1 MSKPAA
7 WYSIRKHAAITAAV
21 LAAAAAAGTAP
32 PKSSAE
38 ILIYGD
44 IGESWWSESVSA
56 AQFVRDLAA
65 LDAEAI
71 TVRIVSIGGSVPD
84 GIAIYN
90 AIKRHPAAI
99 TTIND
104 GMALSVASLI
114 LCAGDT
120 VQMAE
125 NATFMVHAPWTIAA
139 GNSVELREVADQLDT
154 WAAAM
159 STSYAAK
166 TGETQAQALA
176 RLKDGKDHWYT
187 AEEAKAAG
195 FVDEVISAAPVAAM
209 ASFDLSKFRD
219 VPARVQALLTDRTPA
234 ASAAPPTTPKT
245 EPTMAGST
253 TTTTTT
259 PPAQQPDAAALEA
272 ARAEGARAEAQR
284 RADIVAVFK
293 PFAAHEGMAEVE
305 AAALADPSCTVADA
319 NKRVLAQM
327 AKGATSAAG
336 RTSIETL
343 EDERDKRVAAGAQA
357 LMARAGLMG
366 RDGKRVVADGTNPF
380 RGQTLLDL
388 ARASLVRAGFRVD
401 GLDKMQLVAAAF
413 THSTSD
419 FDVLLENTM
428 HKSLQAGYALQPDT
442 WSRFCKRGSVSDFRA
457 HNRYRVSSIGNLDT
471 VPEGAEFKERTIP
484 DGEKSSISVT
494 TKGNICSI
502 TRQAIINDDLDALT
516 GIPAAMG
523 RSARRTVEV
532 AVYTSLALNS
542 GLGPTLADGNPLYHN
557 RGTGKNNI
565 TTGAALTMLAI
576 DADRVGMAT
585 LLDVGGNDFLDM
597 RPKVLLVPISLGG
610 TARSIN
616 EAQYDP
622 DTANKLQKP
631 NIVRG
636 LFEDIVDTPR
646 LSGTR
651 RYLFAD
657 PNIAPALEVAFLDG
671 NDEPF
676 LESEKGFDVDGS
688 RWKVRLDFGVAGI
701 DYRGTV
707 TNAGA

>member
-7 WYSIRKHAAITAAV
+7 WYSIRKHAAITVAV
-21 LAAAAAAGTAP
+21 LAIATAAGAP
-32 PKSSAE
+32 VPKSSAE
-38 ILIYGD
+38 ILIYGE

-56 AQFVRDLAA
+56 GQFVRELNA
-65 LDAEAI
+65 LDVDAI

-84 GIAIYN
+84 GIAIHN
-90 AIKRHPAAI
+90 AMKRHAAHI
-99 TTIND
+99 TTINE

-114 LCAGDT
+114 LCGGDT

-139 GNSVELREVADQLDT
+139 GNSVELRDVADQLDV

-166 TGETQAQALA
+166 TGETQAEALA
-176 RLKDGKDHWYT
+176 RLTDGKDHWFT

-209 ASFDLSKFRD
+209 ASCDLSRFRD
-219 VPARVQALLTDRTPA
+219 VPERVKAQVTKQYLAATRPA
-234 ASAAPPTTPKT
+234 ASAA
-245 EPTMAGST
+245 
-253 TTTTTT
+253 T
-259 PPAQQPDAAALEA
+259 PPKERTMTPEEIAAAKA
-272 ARAEGARAEAQR
+272 AADKAIEDARREGAKAEAQR
-284 RADIVAVFK
+284 RADIAAVFK
-293 PFAAHEGMAEVE
+293 PFAKHEGMAEIE
-305 AAALADPSCTVADA
+305 AAALADPSCTADEA
-319 NKRVLAQM
+319 GKRALAQM
-327 AKGATSAAG
+327 AKGVTSAAG
-336 RTSIETL
+336 RTSVETL
-343 EDERDKRVAAGAQA
+343 EDERDKIIAAGVQSIR
-357 LMARAGLMG
+357 ARAGAVD
-366 RDGKRVVADGTNPF
+366 RDGKRIAMDTANPF
-380 RGQTLLDL
+380 RGSTLLDL
-388 ARASLVRAGFRVD
+388 AKASLARAGVRFEHM
-401 GLDKMQLVAAAF
+401 DKMEIVAAAF

-419 FDVLLENTM
+419 FDTLLENTM

-516 GIPAAMG
+516 GIPMAMG
-523 RSARRTVEV
+523 RSANRTVEV
-532 AVYTSLALNS
+532 AVYTALALNS
-542 GLGPTLADGNPLYHN
+542 GLGPALSDGNPLYHN

-576 DADRVGMAT
+576 DADRVGMAS

-671 NDEPF
+671 NSEPF
-676 LESEKGFDVDGS
+676 LESERGFDVDGS